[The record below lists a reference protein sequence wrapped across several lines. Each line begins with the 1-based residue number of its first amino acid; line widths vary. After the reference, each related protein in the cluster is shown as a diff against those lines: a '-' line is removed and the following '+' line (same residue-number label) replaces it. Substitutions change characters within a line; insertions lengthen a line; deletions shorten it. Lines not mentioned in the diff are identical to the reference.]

1 MLISLLQGLAG
12 THGGTVVKTEDQVDG
27 LVGMLGPP
35 LTDCAI
41 GGLLGPIALQGC
53 HHMEVGVL
61 TDDIYKTLMTL
72 DGRRRTFQTLDHHD
86 ASMVLQ
92 PTCHIL
98 THLAAHFIVVGTDKG
113 GKLLRVCLTLKYDD
127 GYAAVEGTVD
137 GGRDGLHLVGCHNQ
151 QVDACMQ
158 QTVYLLY
165 LTLITIVGSGK
176 AQLHAILEVG
186 AHAQLGVLLLTPDV
200 GRTLGNAYHIAG
212 LLGCTAYTYCQ
223 QYKHVQHSQ

>member
-1 MLISLLQGLAG
+1 
-12 THGGTVVKTEDQVDG
+12 
-27 LVGMLGPP
+27 
-35 LTDCAI
+35 
-41 GGLLGPIALQGC
+41 
-53 HHMEVGVL
+53 
-61 TDDIYKTLMTL
+61 
-72 DGRRRTFQTLDHHD
+72 
-86 ASMVLQ
+86 MVLQ
-92 PTCHIL
+92 PTYHIL